1 MPKTRPATERRER
14 RGERSDERQR
24 TKGSWG
30 QKGKVGRRKREG
42 RGERGGDTVNE
53 NEEFYKAIMEE
64 SKREILEELL
74 EAFENIQWN

>member
-1 MPKTRPATERRER
+1 M
-14 RGERSDERQR
+14 
-24 TKGSWG
+24 
-30 QKGKVGRRKREG
+30 GRRKREG

-53 NEEFYKAIMEE
+53 NEEFYKAFMEE